1 MPISDSQKVDY
12 LWKKLGYGK
21 TKTDTNANKR
31 APNEAIDS
39 PLLMRGDTIW
49 TQADLIP
56 STIPASTSAH
66 VRIYTGTS
74 AIETTEDNTSTAN
87 RTWKTGETDW
97 IPPEFGSTYLIKVYT
112 AASGTAN
119 PSASGTQLFAT
130 GSGNND
136 EWFFDYQSG
145 VLHFIGTNIPSSVA
159 SRKVFIEGARYI
171 GNIGIGSANN
181 FSTVSAKIL
190 EANTVVVSPET
201 KITRANNTITSTNTV
216 VGDTATI
223 NTLKL
228 GNHQDNGVLIGRV
241 HNKRIGF
248 VTGNVGEFFQVA
260 ANGTPTFGDI
270 DAETY

>member
-56 STIPASTSAH
+56 STIPASTTTH

-119 PSASGTQLFAT
+119 PSASGTQLFA
-130 GSGNND
+130 
-136 EWFFDYQSG
+136 EP
-145 VLHFIGTNIPSSVA
+145 IPILPIYLAPSIKTFLLA
-159 SRKVFIEGARYI
+159 TDD
-171 GNIGIGSANN
+171 GI
-181 FSTVSAKIL
+181 FVPIKC
-190 EANTVVVSPET
+190 NTP
-201 KITRANNTITSTNTV
+201 
-216 VGDTATI
+216 D
-223 NTLKL
+223 
-228 GNHQDNGVLIGRV
+228 
-241 HNKRIGF
+241 
-248 VTGNVGEFFQVA
+248 
-260 ANGTPTFGDI
+260 
-270 DAETY
+270 